1 MWQEV
6 EPPRDTIG
14 YHGCIYIWNPKGI
27 KMILKDTQI
36 PIPVGNDLLGSSI
49 ELQIVIVDIIR

>member
-27 KMILKDTQI
+27 KMILKDTKI
-36 PIPVGNDLLGSSI
+36 PFPSWEWFTWQLYKAIDC
-49 ELQIVIVDIIR
+49 DIDSD